1 MTPLPSRGRMLWR
14 GATRRCPRC
23 GRGRLFTRWFTMV
36 PDCPRC
42 GMHYEREQGYWVG
55 AVAVNFTIV
64 AFVFVLVMTIFMG
77 LTLPDIPV
85 ASLLMTLVPL
95 MLFGP
100 AIIYPYSKTLWVAI
114 DLAFLH
120 HL

>member
-1 MTPLPSRGRMLWR
+1 
-14 GATRRCPRC
+14 
-23 GRGRLFTRWFTMV
+23 
-36 PDCPRC
+36 
-42 GMHYEREQGYWVG
+42 
-55 AVAVNFTIV
+55 
-64 AFVFVLVMTIFMG
+64 MTIFMG

-85 ASLLMTLVPL
+85 ASLLMTVVPL

>member
-1 MTPLPSRGRMLWR
+1 M
-14 GATRRCPRC
+14 AC
-23 GRGRLFTRWFTMV
+23 
-36 PDCPRC
+36 
-42 GMHYEREQGYWVG
+42 YWVG

-85 ASLLMTLVPL
+85 ASLLMTVVPL

-120 HL
+120 NL